1 MANVGDFVEM
11 DAERSVKLCEQ
22 WLAKDYNK
30 VAKALKD
37 QNLKEQAFNFMSTV
51 IAQNEERIIQE
62 CEKAGAATGYK
73 PSAPLA

>member
-1 MANVGDFVEM
+1 MTNVGDFVEM

-37 QNLKEQAFNFMSTV
+37 QNLKE
-51 IAQNEERIIQE
+51 
-62 CEKAGAATGYK
+62 
-73 PSAPLA
+73 